1 MAVVTGSRSMSGDIP
16 GSGSGALFDASG
28 NVVGIGRGKTIGTDA
43 HVPAIVITAED
54 FFKL

>member
-28 NVVGIGRGKTIGTDA
+28 NVVGIGWGKTIGTDA